1 MRAQDETKSIVI
13 KGGDIL
19 EPWHIIVICI
29 LFVVGITV
37 FTTCFFVVR
46 RLHELHAL
54 HAQHNKIDGEL
65 FISDSGE
72 IYSEFVVPVD
82 ELISKDYILMKVN
95 HVAMKGGETK

>member
-1 MRAQDETKSIVI
+1 MRVQDEAKSIVI

-19 EPWHIIVICI
+19 EPWRIIVICI

-37 FTTCFFVVR
+37 FTTCFFIVR
-46 RLHELHAL
+46 RLHEL

-72 IYSEFVVPVD
+72 MYSEFGIPVE
-82 ELISKDYILMKVN
+82 ELVAKDYILMKVN
-95 HVAMKGGETK
+95 HVTMKGGEKK